1 MKSKL
6 EMSMKILAVIKK
18 CLNCSAK
25 SKYYDKSKK
34 LIIGKIKFETVGVA
48 VEESFGLKSRCIRFS

>member
-1 MKSKL
+1 
-6 EMSMKILAVIKK
+6 MSMKILAVIKK

-34 LIIGKIKFETVGVA
+34 LVIGKIKFETVGVA